1 MPERSRMYF
10 FSFDTTIS
18 ISASAA
24 ANVGAAGAGVAP
36 TAQLR
41 VVLIDGAGIDTA
53 RAMPAWDALCA
64 RGLDLTVD
72 VGFPTVSLPVELALW
87 TGRTQQQHGVLYHA
101 TGTPLPPPPDS
112 IPAQVPDAIAVA
124 ESHPYIVHSLGF
136 PRPLPPTPS
145 KELPPG
151 WAERWVVEA
160 KAAVASPARLV
171 FVHVLRVDTAGHKA
185 GKAAPA
191 WREAAAGADAI
202 LAELLAL
209 APTARWLV
217 LSDHDHIAGGGHGGE
232 ARAIRVVRGCV
243 AGPDVAVGRG
253 GPISVV
259 DAARLIAHPLIGFF
273 DTQFV

>member
-112 IPAQVPDAIAVA
+112 IPAQVPDAIAIA
-124 ESHPYIVHSLGF
+124 ESHSYIVHSLGF
-136 PRPLPPTPS
+136 PHTLPPTPA
-145 KELPPG
+145 KTLPDK
-151 WAERWVVEA
+151 WADTWVDTAV
-160 KAAVASPARLV
+160 AAVGGPARLV
-171 FVHVLRVDTAGHKA
+171 FVHVLRVDTAGHRA
-185 GKAAPA
+185 GKRSTA
-191 WREAAAGADAI
+191 WRDAAASASRSSSAGQR
-202 LAELLAL
+202 
-209 APTARWLV
+209 TA
-217 LSDHDHIAGGGHGGE
+217 
-232 ARAIRVVRGCV
+232 
-243 AGPDVAVGRG
+243 
-253 GPISVV
+253 
-259 DAARLIAHPLIGFF
+259 
-273 DTQFV
+273 